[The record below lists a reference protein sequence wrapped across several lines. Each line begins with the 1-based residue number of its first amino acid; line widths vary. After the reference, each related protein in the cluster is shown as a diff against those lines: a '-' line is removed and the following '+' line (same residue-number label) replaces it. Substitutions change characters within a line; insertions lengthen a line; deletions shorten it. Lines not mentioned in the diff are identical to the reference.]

1 MMSYFN
7 IYTLVSLDSNTMHIL
22 KDFSRTDNSLYKC
35 LKKIFS
41 GCKKREGKK
50 CDTSTK
56 MQKKEKKETF
66 SKYFFENQQI
76 LSYRSIFFYLFFFQ
90 PAKEYDLIF
99 KVSQN

>member
-50 CDTSTK
+50 CDTCTK
-56 MQKKEKKETF
+56 IQKKRKKMETF

-76 LSYRSIFFYLFFFQ
+76 LSYRSIFFYLFFFSLL
-90 PAKEYDLIF
+90 KNMI
-99 KVSQN
+99 

>member
-35 LKKIFS
+35 LKKYFQVVKNVKEKNAIRAQK
-41 GCKKREGKK
+41 CK
-50 CDTSTK
+50 
-56 MQKKEKKETF
+56 KKEKMETF

-76 LSYRSIFFYLFFFQ
+76 LSYRSILFIYFFS
-90 PAKEYDLIF
+90 AC
-99 KVSQN
+99 

>member
-35 LKKIFS
+35 LKNIFS
-41 GCKKREGKK
+41 GCKKHEGKK

-56 MQKKEKKETF
+56 MQKKGKKWKHF
-66 SKYFFENQQI
+66 QNIFLKISKYCHIDPYFFI
-76 LSYRSIFFYLFFFQ
+76 YFFS
-90 PAKEYDLIF
+90 AC
-99 KVSQN
+99 